1 MGGGLA
7 WLAAMAVVLA
17 AGSAA
22 AGVLDRAR
30 DTGELRIGFR
40 ADTQPFSYKDEQGV
54 ARGYSV
60 DLCRVVAQRAASAI
74 NRPDLRLVEVEVS
87 TEERLTAVAQGRIDL
102 LCEATTVTLTRRA
115 EVDFS
120 LPTFATGATLLYRV
134 DGPSGF
140 QELAGQKVGAL
151 AGSTT
156 EPGLRAALEEAKIDA
171 EVVPVP
177 SHGEGMARLVSG
189 DLAAYFGDGAILLYN
204 LVRSPDR
211 ERLRLADVVLS
222 FEPYALALPKGD
234 SDFRLVVDSTLALLS
249 RSGEVTTLF
258 ERNFGAGAEPS
269 ELVRAM
275 WTLNGIPD

>member
-1 MGGGLA
+1 MA
-7 WLAAMAVVLA
+7 WLAAMAVALT
-17 AGSAA
+17 AGNAA

-60 DLCRVVAQRAASAI
+60 DLCRAVAQRAASAI
-74 NRPDLRLVEVEVS
+74 NRPDLRMVEVEVS
-87 TEERLTAVAQGRIDL
+87 TAERLTALAQGRIDL
-102 LCEATTVTLTRRA
+102 LCEATTMTLTRRA

-120 LPTFATGATLLYRV
+120 LPTFATGATLLYRA

-156 EPGLRAALEEAKIDA
+156 EPGLRAALEQAGIEA

-177 SHGEGMARLVSG
+177 SHVEGIARLVSG

-204 LVRSPDR
+204 LVRSPDK

-258 ERNFGAGAEPS
+258 ERNFGVGAQPS